1 MIYVI
6 GGMTQQEQI
15 PKKCEVF
22 NTRTNETKIIASCKY
37 PTTNSTLAILGDDNL
52 VKLGGVD
59 I

>member
-1 MIYVI
+1 
-6 GGMTQQEQI
+6 MTQQEQI